1 MTGFNTTTASYWLSR
16 NAVKLAWLFALLC
29 LLVVVVNII
38 WHVRSSYLSKEA
50 NYAPQEQYKLT
61 VSKGPSYQINR
72 VVSANLFGNPT
83 PVVVAKEVKKTT
95 LDLTLKG
102 VLWATDD
109 GLARAIIQAGKKASK
124 LYSVGED
131 IDGANAS
138 VREIRDNE
146 IILNRNG
153 ASESLPL
160 AKIKGSDNIISY
172 TSGDAAVT
180 KASYTAPTLPPV
192 NTTNFRRSSSASET
206 DTSTEKRRIRKPNF
220 SGLDRALKR
229 AGEI

>member
-1 MTGFNTTTASYWLSR
+1 MTGFNTTNAQYWLKR
-16 NAVKLAWLFALLC
+16 NTVKLAWALAILC
-29 LLVVVVNII
+29 LLITVANII
-38 WHVRSSYLSKEA
+38 WHVRSTYISKKA
-50 NYAPQEQYKLT
+50 NYAPQEQFKLT
-61 VSKGPSYQINR
+61 VSKGPNYQINQ
-72 VVSANLFGNPT
+72 VVRANLFGDPT
-83 PVVVAKEVKKTT
+83 PAPVAKKVKKTT

-109 GLARAIIQAGKKASK
+109 GIARAIIQAGKKDSK
-124 LYSVGED
+124 LYSIGDD

-160 AKIKGSDNIISY
+160 AKIKGSDGIISF
-172 TSGDAAVT
+172 TSAGQGGIT
-180 KASYTAPTLPPV
+180 NASYTAPTLPAV
-192 NTTNFRRSSSASET
+192 NTTNFRPSSSN

-220 SGLDRALKR
+220 SGLDRALRK